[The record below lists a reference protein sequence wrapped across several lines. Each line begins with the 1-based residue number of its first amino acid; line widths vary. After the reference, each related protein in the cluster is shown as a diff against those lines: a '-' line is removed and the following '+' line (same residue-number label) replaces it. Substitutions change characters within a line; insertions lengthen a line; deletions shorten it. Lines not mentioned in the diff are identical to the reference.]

1 MYVHVYIAFCYL
13 SIEKKCLISIFAACK
28 KVICCPLLFV
38 HHEWKPSEPAEFES
52 HSWLET
58 SLTSTKVDFL
68 YTFTVV
74 LPSVTWTLDNSDL
87 PLTRSNFC
95 FLLRSFLYNF
105 TFNNLNMFLVSVKLE
120 KKPLYLRWKHWIY
133 FKTTMSILCLEF
145 IFFFVTPVKIQCPAL
160 YIKQALFLNSFFKIL
175 VFSFCCAFPPHPL
188 VYLLISLEGSS
199 YQESTVDK
207 FCFSMFDTDW
217 SHLHS

>member
-38 HHEWKPSEPAEFES
+38 RHEWKPSEPAEFES

-145 IFFFVTPVKIQCPAL
+145 IFFLSLQLKFSVQPCIL
-160 YIKQALFLNSFFKIL
+160 IKLCFLIP
-175 VFSFCCAFPPHPL
+175 FS
-188 VYLLISLEGSS
+188 
-199 YQESTVDK
+199 K
-207 FCFSMFDTDW
+207 F
-217 SHLHS
+217 